1 LLTGM
6 LRDDATG
13 RLGPSFMF
21 LSLAGRRRLPRPA
34 KQRRRCRAIAAPAL
48 ANSARC
54 PDPAPDPDI
63 RRPKHRLA
71 CRLPDQVASDT
82 VGLAGDAAAPRS
94 GGQIGEFSRML
105 AQPAPA
111 RHAGAPKSGLLRFL
125 RTSLTSAFRVSRRV
139 GEREGKRSARCERLP
154 SRSRRCRARIWI
166 LAAALV
172 RLLPNSCHQGG
183 TAHLVLRRLTTLNH
197 GLGSER
203 LFGT

>member
-1 LLTGM
+1 
-6 LRDDATG
+6 
-13 RLGPSFMF
+13 
-21 LSLAGRRRLPRPA
+21 
-34 KQRRRCRAIAAPAL
+34 
-48 ANSARC
+48 
-54 PDPAPDPDI
+54 
-63 RRPKHRLA
+63 
-71 CRLPDQVASDT
+71 
-82 VGLAGDAAAPRS
+82 
-94 GGQIGEFSRML
+94 ML

-154 SRSRRCRARIWI
+154 SRSRRCRARISI